1 MLIGLR
7 VGAGQVNFFHLVK
20 AILQA
25 LGAYQTGQQ
34 AQQKISHFD
43 LFN

>member
-7 VGAGQVNFFHLVK
+7 VGAGQVDLFHKIK

-25 LGAYQTGQQ
+25 LGACQTGQQ
-34 AQQKISHFD
+34 AQQKIIHFD
-43 LFN
+43 